1 MCRHI
6 VSVQTMERYLGS
18 KHRFR
23 LLMSGI
29 SATASVR
36 RRFARKTDYVI
47 IYGSVFSCAGAAA
60 VQGQSHGRGGWM
72 IDESRDAPQ
81 LEAALLFEYEMMRI
95 ETYSRQPDLMF
106 HANDFRVADR
116 FQLGLAILRGA
127 FSQRGDC
134 QSAYGVL

>member
-1 MCRHI
+1 MGGNVCRHI

-47 IYGSVFSCAGAAA
+47 IYGSVSLAQ
-60 VQGQSHGRGGWM
+60 V
-72 IDESRDAPQ
+72 
-81 LEAALLFEYEMMRI
+81 
-95 ETYSRQPDLMF
+95 RQPSKTSLT
-106 HANDFRVADR
+106 VAVD
-116 FQLGLAILRGA
+116 G
-127 FSQRGDC
+127 
-134 QSAYGVL
+134 

>member
-47 IYGSVFSCAGAAA
+47 IYGSVSLAQ
-60 VQGQSHGRGGWM
+60 V
-72 IDESRDAPQ
+72 
-81 LEAALLFEYEMMRI
+81 
-95 ETYSRQPDLMF
+95 RQPSKTSLT
-106 HANDFRVADR
+106 VAVD
-116 FQLGLAILRGA
+116 G
-127 FSQRGDC
+127 
-134 QSAYGVL
+134 

>member
-1 MCRHI
+1 
-6 VSVQTMERYLGS
+6 
-18 KHRFR
+18 
-23 LLMSGI
+23 
-29 SATASVR
+29 
-36 RRFARKTDYVI
+36 
-47 IYGSVFSCAGAAA
+47 
-60 VQGQSHGRGGWM
+60 
-72 IDESRDAPQ
+72 
-81 LEAALLFEYEMMRI
+81 MMRI

>member
-36 RRFARKTDYVI
+36 RRFARKTDY

-60 VQGQSHGRGGWM
+60 VQDQSHGRGGWM

-95 ETYSRQPDLMF
+95 ET
-106 HANDFRVADR
+106 
-116 FQLGLAILRGA
+116 
-127 FSQRGDC
+127 
-134 QSAYGVL
+134 